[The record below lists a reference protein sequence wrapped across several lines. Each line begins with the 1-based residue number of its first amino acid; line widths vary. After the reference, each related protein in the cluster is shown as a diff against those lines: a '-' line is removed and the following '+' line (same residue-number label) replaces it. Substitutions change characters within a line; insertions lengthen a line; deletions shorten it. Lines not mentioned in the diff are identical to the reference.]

1 MKNPTVSEQLKE
13 IIENLKNRG
22 LIEQSNNKISV
33 VASVRNYFE
42 NKEKEVNNE
51 MKLFLYEF
59 YRDNL
64 QRFYLS
70 YKTSNEPEITQT
82 ESLLKKEDDA
92 LMRKAAL
99 ECFREVGQNDEK
111 SSLRPI

>member
-22 LIEQSNNKISV
+22 LIEQSNTKISV

-64 QRFYLS
+64 
-70 YKTSNEPEITQT
+70 
-82 ESLLKKEDDA
+82 
-92 LMRKAAL
+92 
-99 ECFREVGQNDEK
+99 
-111 SSLRPI
+111 

>member
-64 QRFYLS
+64 
-70 YKTSNEPEITQT
+70 
-82 ESLLKKEDDA
+82 
-92 LMRKAAL
+92 
-99 ECFREVGQNDEK
+99 
-111 SSLRPI
+111 